1 MLRKHVFSENKKER
15 NHLKRKMISLEVDR
29 EQLKSGLIGQTQ
41 GEIVLL
47 DQVSGATSWTL
58 N

>member
-1 MLRKHVFSENKKER
+1 MYSVKIKKER
-15 NHLKRKMISLEVDR
+15 SHLKGKMISLEVDR

-47 DQVSGATSWTL
+47 DQVSGAKS
-58 N
+58 